1 MHTCKLPNELQ
12 PCRRPTAAALG
23 MFDGVHLGHQHVIR
37 QSQLDARALGGRSV
51 VVTFDPHP
59 LTVLKPDLA
68 PRHLQS
74 LPQRLRAFQQLGV
87 DEALILEFNT
97 DLSRLTGDEFV
108 HWLHSQIPQLRSF
121 TVGEGFVFGYRRSG
135 DVPLLRNLGNELGFC
150 THVVAP
156 IRIGDEMVSST
167 RIRAVLREGDLE
179 HVAELLGRPY
189 AITGTVLH
197 GDGLGRTLGFPTA
210 NIDVRGL
217 ELPPTGVYAAWARH
231 NGNLH
236 AAAVNMGHRP
246 TISSGSELRFE
257 CHILDAS
264 PDLYGREL
272 EVELVRRL
280 RSELSFSSVE
290 HLKRQIAA
298 DILEVRRHLAMPSAG
313 PSDPR

>member
-1 MHTCKLPNELQ
+1 MHICKLPIELQ
-12 PCRRPTAAALG
+12 PCRRPTAVALG

-59 LTVLKPDLA
+59 LAILKPGSA
-68 PRHLQS
+68 PRLLQS

-87 DEALILEFNT
+87 DEALILEFKPE
-97 DLSRLTGDEFV
+97 LSRLTGDEFV
-108 HWLHSQIPQLRSF
+108 RSLHSQIPQLRSF

-135 DVPLLRNLGNELGFC
+135 DIPLLRTLGDQLGFC
-150 THVVAP
+150 THAVAP

-197 GDGLGRTLGFPTA
+197 GDGLGRQLGFPTA
-210 NIDVRGL
+210 NLDVNGL
-217 ELPPTGVYAAWARH
+217 ELPPTGVYAAWARQ
-231 NGNLH
+231 NENLH
-236 AAAVNMGHRP
+236 AAAVNIGHRP
-246 TISSGSELRFE
+246 TVSSCSELRFE
-257 CHILDAS
+257 CHLLDTT

-280 RSELSFSSVE
+280 RSERSFASLE
-290 HLKRQIAA
+290 DLKKQIAV
-298 DILEVRRHLAMPSAG
+298 DIVDVRRHLAMP
-313 PSDPR
+313 